1 MGFLKT
7 AAMLTGIAIVGVGGI
22 LVATNPSRADYEQYA
37 TDRLTAYLQT
47 EVCADAPSILGE
59 LADVSELLSQQ
70 CQTFIQDNRTQIES
84 LVSSSTTQT
93 DLWVLT
99 IYQTTL
105 QVPGI
110 EGLPAWEFESVGI
123 FQRFVT
129 YKAAQV

>member
-7 AAMLTGIAIVGVGGI
+7 AIIFGGITIAGVGGV
-22 LVATNPSRADYEQYA
+22 LVVTNPDRVTYEQYA
-37 TDRLTAYLQT
+37 TDQLTAYLKT
-47 EVCADAPSILGE
+47 EVCADAPSILGD
-59 LADVSELLSQQ
+59 LTGVSDLLQQQ
-70 CQTFIQDNRTQIES
+70 CQALIQDNRTQIAA
-84 LVSSSTTQT
+84 LVASSTQQT

-110 EGLPAWEFESVGI
+110 EELPAWQFETVGI
-123 FQRFVT
+123 FQRFIT